1 MASLPDKFP
10 YSAVINSLPKSS
22 ARAYDVGGSTRF
34 MEAPLPPYIGPY
46 RVVRKLGEGGMGAVF
61 QAVQAPIER
70 AVAVKTLH
78 SSHARNEPM
87 VARFLNE
94 AKALGKLQHPNV
106 VQVIDY
112 GTSSD
117 GTPYLVMEFL
127 RGESLAKRLKTY
139 NERRAVLPF
148 LTVLHIGFQ
157 VADALSV
164 AHASG
169 IVHRDLK
176 PDNLMLVPDAVAPGG
191 ERVKILDFGIAKLT
205 DQDLRNVR
213 TATHTIMGTPMYMSP
228 EQCQGAGRVDAKT
241 DVYSLGCLLYEA
253 LCGVPPFLGEG
264 NGEIIAKHLF
274 QEPVPIRTL
283 ASTVPAP
290 IAGLVHRMLLKD
302 KSQRPSMTKAA
313 DELGAIISGLSN
325 SMPLF
330 RTPATQS
337 YDPDATMPRV
347 APPKTLGNARGQLG
361 VLVEV
366 IQQRWV
372 PFGSLA
378 LIAVILLS
386 VVGWNRAV
394 LKQPSGIVS
403 TERPKVAGR
412 AVAHDK
418 SQEQPSSVPPNQTGG
433 AVEKSTSLVETPNPS
448 TESKSPFTVPATDAK
463 PESSNVAD
471 TPSGGR
477 TKSTHLPNSTSGTS
491 TFSVS
496 ISGADG
502 ETAKILR
509 NCATS
514 ELKSVRGLPESYQVH
529 MARSGALH
537 VVAAPPQIYHTELH
551 KCIRNGLK
559 TLPVPSRV
567 TLSIRSGH

>member
-176 PDNLMLVPDAVAPGG
+176 PD
-191 ERVKILDFGIAKLT
+191 KI
-205 DQDLRNVR
+205 
-213 TATHTIMGTPMYMSP
+213 TPIGKWQSFF
-228 EQCQGAGRVDAKT
+228 R
-241 DVYSLGCLLYEA
+241 
-253 LCGVPPFLGEG
+253 
-264 NGEIIAKHLF
+264 
-274 QEPVPIRTL
+274 
-283 ASTVPAP
+283 
-290 IAGLVHRMLLKD
+290 
-302 KSQRPSMTKAA
+302 RPSEKAA
-313 DELGAIISGLSN
+313 EVFVPHLC
-325 SMPLF
+325 
-330 RTPATQS
+330 RT
-337 YDPDATMPRV
+337 
-347 APPKTLGNARGQLG
+347 
-361 VLVEV
+361 
-366 IQQRWV
+366 
-372 PFGSLA
+372 
-378 LIAVILLS
+378 
-386 VVGWNRAV
+386 
-394 LKQPSGIVS
+394 
-403 TERPKVAGR
+403 
-412 AVAHDK
+412 
-418 SQEQPSSVPPNQTGG
+418 
-433 AVEKSTSLVETPNPS
+433 
-448 TESKSPFTVPATDAK
+448 
-463 PESSNVAD
+463 
-471 TPSGGR
+471 
-477 TKSTHLPNSTSGTS
+477 
-491 TFSVS
+491 
-496 ISGADG
+496 
-502 ETAKILR
+502 
-509 NCATS
+509 
-514 ELKSVRGLPESYQVH
+514 
-529 MARSGALH
+529 
-537 VVAAPPQIYHTELH
+537 
-551 KCIRNGLK
+551 
-559 TLPVPSRV
+559 
-567 TLSIRSGH
+567 TLSEQISNQAH